1 VERRPDA
8 FIGLCADDHEPPDSK
23 ARQHRLEVRVLERV
37 AVALLDERLDVA
49 PSQLG
54 DDPPF
59 VAPPLE
65 LLAGVLDP
73 DDGDPFAPRLLDQA
87 ADVRDDR
94 VALVSAVDD
103 ACLHVD
109 DEERGV
115 RPVLDCGHG
124 LPFWLVFGR

>member
-1 VERRPDA
+1 MRVADEGRVVPPHERTVERRPDA

-37 AVALLDERLDVA
+37 AVVLLDERLGGA
-49 PSQLG
+49 RSELG

-73 DDGDPFAPRLLDQA
+73 DDVRSRRAFSTRLPTFATTASR
-87 ADVRDDR
+87 
-94 VALVSAVDD
+94 S
-103 ACLHVD
+103 
-109 DEERGV
+109 
-115 RPVLDCGHG
+115 
-124 LPFWLVFGR
+124 